1 MPRVELTSHLARHVD
16 CPPEDVGGGTLRE
29 VLDAYLA
36 RHPKV
41 RSYVFDEQGTLRRH
55 VVLFVGETQALDRHG
70 LTDVVA
76 EDQTIYVMQALS
88 GG

>member
-1 MPRVELTSHLARHVD
+1 MPRIELTSHLARHVD
-16 CPPEDVGGGTLRE
+16 CPAEEVEGTTLRE

-41 RSYVFDEQGTLRRH
+41 RSYVFDEQGALRKH
-55 VVLFVGETQALDRHG
+55 VVIFVGDTQAHDRRA
-70 LTDVVA
+70 LSDPVA
-76 EDQTIYVMQALS
+76 AGQTIYVMQALS